1 MRKNVTR
8 NILKT
13 FLQIVMTLVFRDNQ
27 IEISGI
33 GKIVKIKKT
42 LLEDYQ
48 LIYFLSYKNKFVKKV
63 INTLKYYRPIYL
75 FEFFGK
81 QISKIIPDQSRI
93 VLVPVPMSRKRLIER
108 GYNHSELLAK
118 KTKELLGDV
127 LFLDNLVIKNKET
140 VVQKS
145 IKQKNKRFENVKNSF
160 DLNKKYLEEIRDKD
174 IYIIDDVLSSGATA
188 LEIIKLLKPY
198 VKSIKII
205 VIAH

>member
-1 MRKNVTR
+1 MKKNVTR

-13 FLQIVMTLVFRDNQ
+13 ILSFISTLVFRENQ
-27 IEISGI
+27 ISIT
-33 GKIVKIKKT
+33 KIEKDIKVEKIF
-42 LLEDYQ
+42 LENYQ
-48 LIYFLSYKNKFVKKV
+48 LIYFLNYKSKFVKEV
-63 INTLKYYRPIYL
+63 IHTLKYYRPIYL

-81 QISKIIPDQSRI
+81 QISKIIPDQSKI
-93 VLVPVPMSRKRLIER
+93 VLLSVPMSRKRLIER